1 MVWAMGED
9 TAPGRASVGRRR
21 LTILD
26 IANEAGVSKGLVSM
40 VLSGTSGPSAA
51 TAERVL
57 AIAERLGYRTN
68 RTAALLARRRTRLL
82 GVTIIPSNIY
92 HGELI
97 EEIQAAAD
105 EADYELVLGSIAG
118 SRDERR
124 TIEMLIDFR
133 CEALLLVGPMMA
145 AQELAP
151 IIAGVPTVCVGRVL
165 DLPDV
170 DVVRSDDSKGLG
182 AVADHLVSLGHRRIA
197 HVDGGPGVIADGRRR
212 AYRAAMK
219 RHQLEPLVLR
229 GGLTER
235 LGAQALDALP
245 DSSGITA
252 IMAFNDRTAIGI
264 VDRLE
269 RQNVTIPGEMSVTGF
284 DDSILARHSRI
295 DLTTVNQ
302 APEEQARIAVAAAIE
317 RLDAGRTERRE
328 VVLPANLI
336 VRGSTSSPPRQAS

>member
-1 MVWAMGED
+1 MGED
-9 TAPGRASVGRRR
+9 TAPERAPAARRR

-97 EEIQAAAD
+97 EDIQATADAAG
-105 EADYELVLGSIAG
+105 YELVLGSIAA

-133 CEALLLVGPMMA
+133 CEAILLVGPTMTTDK
-145 AQELAP
+145 LAP
-151 IIAGVPTVCVGRVL
+151 IIAGIPTVAVGRIL

-170 DVVRSDDSKGLG
+170 DVVRADDRKGIF
-182 AVADHLVSLGHRRIA
+182 AVSARGCRKN
-197 HVDGGPGVIADGRRR
+197 G
-212 AYRAAMK
+212 MK
-219 RHQLEPLVLR
+219 SSR
-229 GGLTER
+229 G
-235 LGAQALDALP
+235 
-245 DSSGITA
+245 DSS
-252 IMAFNDRTAIGI
+252 MY
-264 VDRLE
+264 
-269 RQNVTIPGEMSVTGF
+269 
-284 DDSILARHSRI
+284 
-295 DLTTVNQ
+295 
-302 APEEQARIAVAAAIE
+302 
-317 RLDAGRTERRE
+317 
-328 VVLPANLI
+328 
-336 VRGSTSSPPRQAS
+336 

>member
-1 MVWAMGED
+1 MSED
-9 TAPGRASVGRRR
+9 AAPAHAPAGRRR
-21 LTILD
+21 PTILD

-40 VLSGTSGPSAA
+40 VLSGSAGPSAA

-82 GVTIIPSNIY
+82 GVTIIPSNVY

-97 EEIQAAAD
+97 EDIQATADAAG
-105 EADYELVLGSIAG
+105 YELVLGSIAG
-118 SRDERR
+118 TRDERR

-133 CEALLLVGPMMA
+133 CEAVLLVGPTMTT
-145 AQELAP
+145 QKLAP
-151 IIAGVPTVCVGRVL
+151 LIAGTATVCVGRTL

-170 DVVRSDDSKGLG
+170 DVVRADDSKGMSD
-182 AVADHLVSLGHRRIA
+182 VADHLVALGHRRIA
-197 HVDGGPGVIADGRRR
+197 HVDGGSGVIADTRRR
-212 AYRAAMK
+212 AYRAAMR
-219 RHQLEPLVLR
+219 RHRLEPLVLR
-229 GGLTER
+229 GGLTEQ

-245 DSSGITA
+245 ESSDITA
-252 IMAFNDRTAIGI
+252 IMAFNDRTAVGV

-269 RQNVTIPGEMSVTGF
+269 RRGVSVPGDMSVTGF

-302 APEEQARIAVAAAIE
+302 APAEQARRSVDAAIE
-317 RLDAGRTERRE
+317 RLDGGRTERRE
-328 VVLPANLI
+328 IVLPASLI
-336 VRGSTSSPPRQAS
+336 VRGSTGPPTPRP